1 MKRYRASQ
9 LRLGS
14 LAVFFGVVLIGWS
27 WTDEIGWG
35 QVQAATAN
43 APGHLKNADGSWK
56 YTNRL
61 AGETSP
67 YLLLHAHNPVE
78 WYPWGAEALE
88 RSLRED
94 KPIFLSVGYSTC
106 YWCHVMERLVFS
118 DEKIAMMMNEWF
130 VNIKVDRE
138 ERPDL
143 DQIYM
148 NATYLVSGNGG
159 WPNSVFLT
167 PDLKP
172 YFAGTYFPP
181 QDSHG
186 LPGFPRVLKAAH
198 SAWEDRRGEVMEIA
212 TRMAA
217 AIRRLEEG
225 GRTLPT
231 VPDTAV
237 VNLAL
242 SQIKRFY
249 DARSGGFGG
258 APKFPP
264 CIRLEFLLSIWERNG
279 DERAGEIVSHTLDA
293 MAQGGIYDQVGGGF
307 HRYSTDARW
316 QIPHFEKMLYNQAYL
331 ARLYLRGYQ
340 IAGEESWRRIAE
352 EIFAFVGREM
362 TSESGAFHSALD
374 AETEAVEGKYYL
386 WTAGEIEETLAEN
399 AELFF
404 EVYDL
409 VPMPDEEGGVTSM
422 KRSLE
427 EAAAD
432 MDMESDSLRKE
443 VEVLRGRLLNVR
455 AKRTYPLLDDKVL
468 TAWNG
473 MMIDAYALGYGIL
486 QEPAYRRAGETAAE
500 FVLEQLRMPDG
511 GLRRVYRQG
520 MAKYNAYLEDYAFLS
535 QGLLSLYRT
544 TGEERW
550 LKAGGDVVDQM
561 IRRFWDEEKGGFFF
575 AEGGV
580 DLIVRSKNAKDS
592 ALPAANAVAVHCLL
606 DLARWTGKE
615 IYMEKARETLYT
627 FGGMMRDRPGSFTHM
642 IAAADKLISG
652 NGSGPD
658 PAVIVGLPLWAV
670 DGLPSTW
677 AGPLEDPVQARVDLS
692 LEKPAA
698 GQNFQV
704 AVHLDISAGW
714 HINAYPASNEMLI
727 PTSLTLNADLP
738 LEIVDIIYP
747 PSEPVFFAALG
758 DTLEVYQDQVV
769 LRAELRMK
777 QEAVN
782 GQKGELRLLVQYQAC
797 DEVRCLPP
805 TDWDRIVKLEVA
817 PGEDAGEP

>member
-1 MKRYRASQ
+1 M
-9 LRLGS
+9 GS
-14 LAVFFGVVLIGWS
+14 LAVFLGVVLIEWF
-27 WTDEIGWG
+27 WPDEIGRG
-35 QVQAATAN
+35 QVQAAAAG

-88 RSLRED
+88 RARRED

-118 DEKIAMMMNEWF
+118 DEKIAAMMNEWF

-148 NATYLVSGNGG
+148 NATYLVSGSGG

-167 PDLKP
+167 PELKP
-172 YFAGTYFPP
+172 FFAGTYFPP
-181 QDSHG
+181 RDSHG

-198 SAWEDRRGEVMEIA
+198 NAWEDRRGEVMKTA
-212 TRMAA
+212 ARMVA

-225 GRTLPT
+225 GQILPT

-242 SQIKRFY
+242 SQMKRYY
-249 DARSGGFGG
+249 DARNGGFGG

-264 CIRLEFLLSIWERNG
+264 CIRLEFLLSIWERNA
-279 DERAGEIVSHTLDA
+279 DERAGEIVSHTLEA

-307 HRYSTDARW
+307 HRYATDAGW
-316 QIPHFEKMLYNQAYL
+316 KIPHFEKMLYNQAHL

-340 IAGEESWRRIAE
+340 IYGDESWRRVAE
-352 EIFAFVGREM
+352 EIFEFVRREM
-362 TSESGAFHSALD
+362 TSEAGAFHSALD

-386 WTAGEIEETLAEN
+386 WTAKDIEEVLADKTR
-399 AELFF
+399 LFF

-409 VPMPDEEGGVTSM
+409 APMPEEEGGVICM
-422 KRSLE
+422 KRPLG

-432 MDMESDSLRKE
+432 LDMESDSLRKE
-443 VEVLRGRLLNVR
+443 VEVLRERLLMVR
-455 AKRTYPLLDDKVL
+455 SKRTYPLLDDKVL

-473 MMIDAYALGYGIL
+473 MMIDAYALGYEIL
-486 QEPAYRRAGETAAE
+486 QEPAYRAAAETAAE

-520 MAKYNAYLEDYAFLS
+520 TAKYDAYLEDYAFLS

-550 LKAGGDVVDQM
+550 LKAGRDVVDQM
-561 IRRFWDEEKGGFFF
+561 IRRFWDEEEGGFFF
-575 AEGGV
+575 AEGGA

-606 DLARWTGKE
+606 ELARWTDKE
-615 IYMEKARETLYT
+615 VYMEKAQATLYS
-627 FGGMMRDRPGSFTHM
+627 FGGVMRERPVSFIHM
-642 IAAADKLISG
+642 ISAADKLITG
-652 NGSGPD
+652 GGSAPE
-658 PAVIVGLPLWAV
+658 PAVIVGLPPGAV
-670 DGLPSTW
+670 NGLPS
-677 AGPLEDPVQARVDLS
+677 ASVGPLEDPVQARVDLS

-704 AVHLDISAGW
+704 AVHLDISPGW
-714 HINAYPASNEMLI
+714 HINASPASDEMLI
-727 PTSLTLNADLP
+727 PTSLTMNADLP

-747 PSEPVFFAALG
+747 SSEPVFFAALG
-758 DTLEVYQDQVV
+758 DTLQVYQNQVV

-777 QEAVN
+777 QDAVS

-805 TDWDRIVKLEVA
+805 ADWDRIVKLEVA
-817 PGEDAGEP
+817 PAGDADEP